1 MQELSVH
8 SPLGPLTVAERD
20 GAIVA
25 LRWGWSRDSE
35 ETDLLCLAR
44 EQLGKYFDGTRSAFD
59 LPLEPSGTPFQRSVW
74 SRLCDIPYG
83 GTESYGSVAR
93 SIVTAP
99 RAIGGACARNP
110 IPILIPCHRVL
121 GSSGAL
127 GGYSGGEMG
136 IDSKHYLLQLEGGR
150 GH

>member
-8 SPLGPLTVAERD
+8 SPLGPLTVVEQD

-25 LRWGWSRDSE
+25 LEWGWSRESE
-35 ETDLLCLAR
+35 ETGLLCLAR
-44 EQLGKYFDGTRSAFD
+44 EQLGEYFAGTRSVFD
-59 LPLEPSGTPFQRSVW
+59 LPLKPSGTPFQRSVW
-74 SRLCDIPYG
+74 SRLCDIRYG

-93 SIVTAP
+93 SIGTAA

-121 GSSGAL
+121 GSNGAV
-127 GGYSGGEMG
+127 GGYSGGEG
-136 IDSKHYLLQLEGGR
+136 IESKHYLLQLEGGR
-150 GH
+150 TH

>member
-8 SPLGPLTVAERD
+8 SPLGPLTLTEQD

-25 LRWGWSRDSE
+25 LGWGWAREAE
-35 ETDLLCLAR
+35 ETGLLRLAR
-44 EQLGKYFDGTRSAFD
+44 EQLGEYFDGARSDFN

-74 SRLCDIPYG
+74 SHLLEIPYG

-93 SIVTAP
+93 SIGTAA
-99 RAIGGACARNP
+99 RAIGGACARTP

-121 GSSGAL
+121 GSNGAV
-127 GGYSGGEMG
+127 GGYSGGDG
-136 IDSKHYLLQLEGGR
+136 IESKHYLLRLEGAQP
-150 GH
+150 H

>member
-1 MQELSVH
+1 MRELSVD

-25 LRWGWSRDSE
+25 LGWGRSRNSQ
-35 ETDLLCLAR
+35 ETGLLCLAR
-44 EQLGKYFDGTRSAFD
+44 AQLGEYFDGARSEFN
-59 LPLEPSGTPFQRSVW
+59 LPLEPAGTPFQRSVW
-74 SRLCDIPYG
+74 SRLRDIPYG

-93 SIVTAP
+93 SIGTAP

-121 GSSGAL
+121 GSNGAM
-127 GGYSGGEMG
+127 GGYSGAGG
-136 IDSKHYLLQLEGGR
+136 IESKHYLLRLEGGR
-150 GH
+150 AH

>member
-1 MQELSVH
+1 MEELCVH
-8 SPLGPLTVAERD
+8 SPLGPLTVVEQD

-25 LRWGWSRDSE
+25 LDWGWSRESE
-35 ETDLLCLAR
+35 ETGLLCLAR
-44 EQLGKYFDGTRSAFD
+44 EQIGEYFDGTLSAFN

-74 SRLCDIPYG
+74 SALLDIPYG

-93 SIVTAP
+93 SIGTAA

-121 GSSGAL
+121 GSNGAL
-127 GGYSGGEMG
+127 GGYSGGEG
-136 IDSKHYLLQLEGGR
+136 IASKHYLLRLEGAQA
-150 GH
+150 H

>member
-25 LRWGWSRDSE
+25 LGWGWSRNSE

-44 EQLGKYFDGTRSAFD
+44 AQLGEYFDGTRSEFN

-74 SRLCDIPYG
+74 SRLRDIPYG

-93 SIVTAP
+93 SIGTAP

-121 GSSGAL
+121 GSNGAM
-127 GGYSGGEMG
+127 GGYSGAEG
-136 IDSKHYLLQLEGGR
+136 IDSKHYLLRLEGGR
-150 GH
+150 AH